1 MVILLPHQALCRP
14 SEYSILQHQASCRP
28 SRCFLQ
34 LKHDQSRPRM
44 VILLPHQALCRPS
57 EYSFLPHQ
65 ILCRPSEYSIPQHQA
80 SCRPSRCVL
89 PSKYNQSWPR
99 MVILLPHQALC
110 RPSEYLLLHL
120 PLLLIRCPTPLSV
133 FIREICETLIRATSD
148 PPFSVLS
155 ALSVCPLKSCSS

>member
-57 EYSFLPHQ
+57 EYS
-65 ILCRPSEYSIPQHQA
+65 IPQHQA
-80 SCRPSRCVL
+80 SCRPSRCFL
-89 PSKYNQSWPR
+89 PSKHDQSWPR
-99 MVILLPHQALC
+99 MVMLLPHQALC